1 MEVKIFVSDYEFS
14 SDDETMLHLSSGDEV
29 EVLAAE
35 GHDWWY
41 GRLVHTGKEGWF
53 PPTYGHLTLT
63 THALIETFPNSAMV
77 SFSNIYTHYIS
88 LIQNFIQKEHF
99 FIQQLKVFIDQVI
112 LPIEYQDTN
121 FKRILLSEPSIALS
135 FSLYIKIWNICS
147 ISLIALEQAMNE
159 SDKVIKKEIEA
170 NSSPE
175 ISLHYLASYFI
186 QFAPSLRLFGQYI
199 TDNSK
204 VLNCI
209 KSHGK
214 SFNQFLEE
222 ARLPIDTS
230 IESFLILPVDHYPH
244 YLSCLDTILYL
255 STGLMIESQREEEM
269 ENGLSSIR
277 VQCDNQESLQQFD
290 ENGIQ
295 DLREALEVL
304 QSYTNE
310 VDDKLMNE
318 SRKHILLAV
327 ETQCQSS
334 LSLSLPH
341 LSPSPSL
348 PQLSTTPRSSIQIV
362 STSPKAN

>member
-1 MEVKIFVSDYEFS
+1 
-14 SDDETMLHLSSGDEV
+14 MLNLTAGDEV
-29 EVLAAE
+29 EVLVAD
-35 GHDWWY
+35 GCDWWY
-41 GRLVHTGKEGWF
+41 GRLIATGKEGWF

-63 THALIETFPNSAMV
+63 THALIEIFPNTTILS
-77 SFSNIYTHYIS
+77 SNNIYTHYIS
-88 LIQNFIQKEHF
+88 LIQNFIQKEQN

-121 FKRILLSEPSIALS
+121 FKRILLSESSIALA

-147 ISLIALEQAMNE
+147 LSLGSLEKAMNE
-159 SDKVIKKEIEA
+159 SDKAMKSAMETNLSYEIHL
-170 NSSPE
+170 N
-175 ISLHYLASYFI
+175 YLASYFI

-222 ARLPIDTS
+222 AHLPIDTS

-255 STGLMIESQREEEM
+255 STGLLLEKQKEDEL
-269 ENGLSSIR
+269 ENGLSSLR
-277 VQCDNQESLQQFD
+277 VQCDSQPSLHQFD
-290 ENGIQ
+290 EDGIK

-327 ETQCQSS
+327 ETQCKS
-334 LSLSLPH
+334 
-341 LSPSPSL
+341 
-348 PQLSTTPRSSIQIV
+348 
-362 STSPKAN
+362 